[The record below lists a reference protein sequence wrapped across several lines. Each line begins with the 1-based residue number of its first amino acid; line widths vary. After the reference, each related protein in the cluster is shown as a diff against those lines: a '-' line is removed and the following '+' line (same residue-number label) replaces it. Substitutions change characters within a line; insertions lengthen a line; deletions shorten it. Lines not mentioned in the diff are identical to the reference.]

1 MATRTKENESET
13 YRPGVPGRL
22 FGGIKHYISDIRR
35 FSRNVRLYLL
45 GSALMGLNFQVFL
58 VLFNLYLKE
67 LGYPEGDIGQFIS
80 ARAVGMTMVAIP
92 AAILLGRL
100 RLKPFLL
107 TSCVLLAIFSFVMVT
122 YPVYHI
128 MLMFAILAGMSFA
141 IFRVAGGPFFMRN
154 STKVERTHV
163 FSFSFGM
170 MLLAGM
176 IGSVGSGELA
186 AAIGDY
192 YGDIILGYKYAL
204 YIGIA
209 VALLALVPFALIEAA
224 SPSKDENRIRLNREQ
239 LRRRGKFYF
248 KIMLANLIIG
258 SGAGLVIPFLT
269 LYFRDRFGLPPD
281 AIGKY
286 YALVHFSMLAG
297 TLIGPVLARRFG
309 LVRTVVMTQ
318 LASIPF
324 MLILSYSYILP
335 LSVAA
340 FVVRGGL
347 MNLGVPI
354 TNNLGMELAEENE
367 QGLANALLMI
377 AWTGSWMFSSVIGG
391 HLIEAYGYTV
401 AMNITVTLYVTSSIV
416 FYSFFRKAEV
426 HSEKEHAWVIVRENV
441 I

>member
-1 MATRTKENESET
+1 MVTRTKEDQTESH
-13 YRPGVPGRL
+13 RLNAIGRL
-22 FGGIKHYISDIRR
+22 IGGVKHYVSDVRR
-35 FSRNVRLYLL
+35 FSPNVRLYLL

-58 VLFNLYLKE
+58 ILFNLYLRE
-67 LGYPEGDIGQFIS
+67 LGYPEGDIGQILS
-80 ARAVGMTMVAIP
+80 ARAVGMTVIAIP

-107 TSCVLLAIFSFVMVT
+107 TSCVLLAVFSFVMVS
-122 YPVYHI
+122 YPVYQL
-128 MLMFAILAGMSFA
+128 MLLFAVLTGMSFA

-170 MLLAGM
+170 MLLAG
-176 IGSVGSGELA
+176 IVGSVGSGELA
-186 AAIGDY
+186 SAIGEH
-192 YGDIILGYKYAL
+192 YGDIIIGYRYAL
-204 YIGIA
+204 YVGIA
-209 VALLALVPFALIEAA
+209 VALLALVPFSLIEA
-224 SPSKDENRIRLNREQ
+224 SRPSDEENRIRISRQQ
-239 LRRRGKFYF
+239 LRLRGKLYA
-248 KIMLANLIIG
+248 KIMVANLIIG

-281 AIGKY
+281 EIGKY
-286 YALVHFSMLAG
+286 YALMQFSMLAG
-297 TLIGPVLARRFG
+297 TLVGPVLARRFG
-309 LVRTVVMTQ
+309 LVRTVVITQ

-324 MLILSYSYILP
+324 LLILSYSYILP

-354 TNNLGMELAEENE
+354 TNNLGMELAEQNE
-367 QGLANALLMI
+367 QGLINALLMI
-377 AWTGSWMFSSVIGG
+377 AWTGSWMFSTAAGG

-401 AMNITVTLYVTSSIV
+401 AMNITVILYVTSSIL
-416 FYSFFRKAEV
+416 FYSFFHKAEI
-426 HSEKEHAWVIVRENV
+426 HSQEEHAWVIIRENA